1 MNAAEPNTLK
11 QQRRDSRVGGW
22 EAQGLA
28 EGVARYPEP
37 LRPLPVWFTFV
48 GCSRLPL
55 VPERF
60 VITEA
65 ALREAINQ
73 MVGQRTESPARARLG
88 DTRARRRHKAR
99 RYYCCAER
107 RRVGVR
113 YRSSLEQ

>member
-73 MVGQRTESPARARLG
+73 MVGQRTESPDCVRLW
-88 DTRARRRHKAR
+88 DTRAAAGTKL
-99 RYYCCAER
+99 
-107 RRVGVR
+107 GVIIAVL
-113 YRSSLEQ
+113 SAGASVSGTGQV

>member
-1 MNAAEPNTLK
+1 VNAAEPNTLK

-73 MVGQRTESPARARLG
+73 MVGQRTESPDCVRLW
-88 DTRARRRHKAR
+88 DTRAAAGTKLG
-99 RYYCCAER
+99 CAER

>member
-1 MNAAEPNTLK
+1 VNAAEPNTLK

-88 DTRARRRHKAR
+88 DIRAAASPKL
-99 RYYCCAER
+99 
-107 RRVGVR
+107 GVIIVVL
-113 YRSSLEQ
+113 SAGASVSGTGQV

>member
-28 EGVARYPEP
+28 EGVARYSEP

-88 DTRARRRHKAR
+88 DIRAAASPKL
-99 RYYCCAER
+99 
-107 RRVGVR
+107 GVIIVVL
-113 YRSSLEQ
+113 SAGASVSGTGQV

>member
-55 VPERF
+55 VPERL

-73 MVGQRTESPARARLG
+73 VVGQRTESPAPARLW
-88 DTRARRRHKAR
+88 DTLAAAGTKL
-99 RYYCCAER
+99 
-107 RRVGVR
+107 GVIIVVL
-113 YRSSLEQ
+113 SAGASVSGTGQV

>member
-88 DTRARRRHKAR
+88 DIRAAASPKL
-99 RYYCCAER
+99 
-107 RRVGVR
+107 GVIIVVL
-113 YRSSLEQ
+113 SAGASVSGTGQV